1 MTDTNIQFSDHL
13 AGGAHFE
20 VHFENGQLWIH
31 LTDLNGFI
39 AKRLEITHAPGSDVT
54 LRQRDLAMI
63 TSEDPLVEPTIL
75 IDTGDDT
82 DQPTMSV
89 REFAPLLNTPRR
101 PTAYHR
107 RMADQNIIMITPGD
121 HPDQFVLHGS
131 DRAQI
136 VAHAEDRLRLWRWD
150 T

>member
-1 MTDTNIQFSDHL
+1 MTDTSIQFSDPL
-13 AGGAHFE
+13 AGGARFE
-20 VHFENGQLWIH
+20 VHFENGQLWI
-31 LTDLNGFI
+31 DLYDLSGFMS
-39 AKRLEITHAPGSDVT
+39 KRLEIAHAPGSDVT
-54 LRQRDLAMI
+54 LRQRDFASLA
-63 TSEDPLVEPTIL
+63 SGDPSVELTIL

-89 REFAPLLNTPRR
+89 RDFVPLLNTPRR

-107 RMADQNIIMITPGD
+107 RMADQSIILITPGD
-121 HPDQFVLHGS
+121 QPDQFVLHGS

>member
-1 MTDTNIQFSDHL
+1 MTDTTIQIRDHL
-13 AGGAHFE
+13 AGGARFE
-20 VHFENGQLWIH
+20 VHFENGQLWID
-31 LTDLNGFI
+31 LTDLDGSF

-54 LRQRDLAMI
+54 LRQRDLATL
-63 TSEDPLVEPTIL
+63 TSDDPSVEITIL

-89 REFAPLLNTPRR
+89 REFAPLLNAPRR

-107 RMADQNIIMITPGD
+107 RMADQSIIRIAPGD

-136 VAHAEDRLRLWRWD
+136 VAHAEDRLRLGRWD